1 MLRQPSTSK
10 RCISPPASERCPAYC
25 GELITLKDGKLL
37 TRGTPDQIMQGDV
50 LKGIF
55 GVEMSVF
62 AHPVTGQPIG
72 YVQ

>member
-1 MLRQPSTSK
+1 MPNRLWKCAREAK
-10 RCISPPASERCPAYC
+10 ERPDR
-25 GELITLKDGKLL
+25 GVGDELIALKDGRLL

-55 GVEMSVF
+55 GVEMGVF

>member
-1 MLRQPSTSK
+1 M
-10 RCISPPASERCPAYC
+10 IA
-25 GELITLKDGKLL
+25 LKDGRLL

-55 GVEMSVF
+55 GVEMGVF